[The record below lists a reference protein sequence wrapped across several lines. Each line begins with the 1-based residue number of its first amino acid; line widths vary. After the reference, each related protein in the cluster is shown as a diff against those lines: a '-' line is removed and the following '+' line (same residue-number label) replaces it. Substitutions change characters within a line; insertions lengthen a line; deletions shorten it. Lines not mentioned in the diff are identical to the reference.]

1 MKRRASA
8 VLLTACSVLVAAG
21 VFADPSLA
29 ASNLI
34 LPRSGQVGLGIQG
47 EGGTL
52 LSRGNLGKEFGSGG
66 GLAVRVRYR
75 MRFERAIGLTFDAQQ
90 LSARDAEKFAFQN
103 TAFDSLQDAAT
114 VSRDRL
120 KLVTAGIEF
129 YQMFDTRTRT
139 TKYVSAGVGLAQV
152 SAHLTSGE
160 TQFPI
165 AGDAMYIS
173 AGAGLERFFFRSMAW
188 DMGAR
193 YMAIFHDGEMN
204 HDLQLQAGLIFY
216 AAY

>member
-1 MKRRASA
+1 M
-8 VLLTACSVLVAAG
+8 
-21 VFADPSLA
+21 
-29 ASNLI
+29 
-34 LPRSGQVGLGIQG
+34 
-47 EGGTL
+47 
-52 LSRGNLGKEFGSGG
+52 LSSGNLGKEFGSGG

-75 MRFERAIGLTFDAQQ
+75 MRFERAIGLTFDAHQ

-139 TKYVSAGVGLAQV
+139 TKYVSAGVGLAQL

-165 AGDAMYIS
+165 AGDGLYIS

>member
-21 VFADPSLA
+21 VFAGPSLA

-47 EGGTL
+47 EGGTM
-52 LSRGNLGKEFGSGG
+52 LSSGNLGKEFGSGG

-75 MRFERAIGLTFDAQQ
+75 MRFERAIGLTFDAHQ

-139 TKYVSAGVGLAQV
+139 TKYVSAGVGLAQL

-160 TQFPI
+160 SQFPI
-165 AGDAMYIS
+165 AGDGLYIS